1 MRRSSDFLDKTNR
14 LQIDG
19 EKDPASGLELKIV

>member
-1 MRRSSDFLDKTNR
+1 MRQSSDYLDKTSR
-14 LQIDG
+14 LQIDR